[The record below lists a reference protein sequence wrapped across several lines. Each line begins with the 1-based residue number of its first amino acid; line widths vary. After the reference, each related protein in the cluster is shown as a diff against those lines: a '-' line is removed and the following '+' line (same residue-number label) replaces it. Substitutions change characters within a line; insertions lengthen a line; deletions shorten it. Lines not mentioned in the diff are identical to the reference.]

1 MATLTDSLLN
11 GVKSLFSGL
20 GAKTTDSNYAVPLVN
35 KNDATPT
42 GYMTMANIAA
52 VLGAA
57 NIMAKSLN
65 CRVTETSS
73 GKLENLTTGIVY
85 CANPGNLDDAPS
97 GFAEGPTV
105 FIYLGLSGTP
115 RGVQIGFN
123 CSNSSVM
130 KIAMRGQLY
139 SGWTAWKSITLT

>member
-1 MATLTDSLLN
+1 MGTLTNALKALFTKSNITSDS
-11 GVKSLFSGL
+11 SR
-20 GAKTTDSNYAVPLVN
+20 AVPILNSAKEVE
-35 KNDATPT
+35 
-42 GYMTMANIAA
+42 GSMTLANLAS

-57 NIMAKSLN
+57 NTRARVFN
-65 CRVTETSS
+65 GRVTETSS

-115 RGVQIGFN
+115 RGIQIGFN

-139 SGWTAWKSITLT
+139 SGWSAWKSITLT